1 MLAAI
6 DQATGNNTMIPQTKH
21 RNRTDPIWLL
31 GLITACI
38 TWPWLT
44 LRRVPV
50 TVQRPS
56 SHAAIAHLDY
66 GVTPA
71 TCRRSASAAA
81 RCASGTPSRR

>member
-1 MLAAI
+1 MLPAI

-38 TWPWLT
+38 AWPWLT

-50 TVQRPS
+50 TVQRPRS
-56 SHAAIAHLDY
+56 LDSLPRLSRL
-66 GVTPA
+66 G
-71 TCRRSASAAA
+71 RRV
-81 RCASGTPSRR
+81 R